1 MRSVTYK
8 KYIEYSF
15 LRYALSI
22 IVILFIMM
30 IAFLSVNF
38 KVLEHYENKKNTLK
52 LLQVLEQQ
60 FLSYNLALE
69 NLSKDTEII
78 NLVSGSSNSHPSE
91 VNRTLYNFVNAQDLK
106 ANFVLLDKD
115 FNIISSNLFESNKE
129 LFLESRVLEKV
140 SAAPLNNTYITPS
153 RLNYDYEQE
162 SSLIFAHAVM
172 DGKEKVGY
180 LFFDILSKDIENLFM
195 RSPIDSIVLTDRYDH
210 IIFYTGKKSVDLTL
224 KYPGDKY
231 MNTFSKDGE
240 IDINGTKYQG
250 QINTF
255 IDGQFTLYTMV
266 SKEIQRRSFYY
277 GLWFIIL
284 SAFIMLFMIPY
295 ITRRISEKNVSA
307 IEEMIGSIT
316 QMSHGKKVEHPVIF
330 EEFNKLLSSFEMVL
344 AEKEALI
351 KNNSELSERKR
362 IMEIKQL
369 EEQFNPHFLFNILET
384 LKYQIMIDKDKAVEM
399 VLAFAGLMR
408 YSIYYG
414 STVVPLGTDIE
425 YINDYLMLQ
434 KLRYNRRLTYSID
447 IPDELQ
453 ECLIPKLLLQPIVE
467 NSLSHGLVDVIHITI
482 RAECRADMLII
493 SVEDNGKGIDSQ
505 NLQLLRESLE
515 KDSIYKE
522 HIGLYNSHRVIKLL
536 YGNRYGLEINSC
548 HGTLITVRL
557 PFVLES
563 EDE

>member
-52 LLQVLEQQ
+52 LLQVLEKQ
-60 FLSYNLALE
+60 FLSYNLVLE

-210 IIFYTGKKSVDLTL
+210 IIFYTGKKSIDLTL

-344 AEKEALI
+344 TEKEALI

-399 VLAFAGLMR
+399 VLAFAALMR

>member
-52 LLQVLEQQ
+52 LLQVLEKQ

-210 IIFYTGKKSVDLTL
+210 IIFYAGKKSIDLTL

-399 VLAFAGLMR
+399 VLAFAALMR

>member
-52 LLQVLEQQ
+52 LLQVLEKQ

-140 SAAPLNNTYITPS
+140 SSAPLNNTYITPS

-180 LFFDILSKDIENLFM
+180 LFFDVLSKDIENLFM

-467 NSLSHGLVDVIHITI
+467 NSLAHGLVDVIHITI

>member
-52 LLQVLEQQ
+52 LLQVLEKQ

-399 VLAFAGLMR
+399 VLAFAALMR

>member
-30 IAFLSVNF
+30 IAFLSFNF

-52 LLQVLEQQ
+52 LLQVLEKQ

-172 DGKEKVGY
+172 NGKEKVGY
-180 LFFDILSKDIENLFM
+180 LFFDVLSKDIENLFM

-316 QMSHGKKVEHPVIF
+316 QMSHGKKVEHPVVF

-467 NSLSHGLVDVIHITI
+467 NSLAHGLVDVIHITI
-482 RAECRADMLII
+482 RAECSADMLII

-522 HIGLYNSHRVIKLL
+522 HIGLYNSHRVVKLL

>member
-30 IAFLSVNF
+30 IAFLSFNF

-52 LLQVLEQQ
+52 LLQVLEKQ

-78 NLVSGSSNSHPSE
+78 NLVSNSSNSHPSE

-172 DGKEKVGY
+172 NGKEKVGY
-180 LFFDILSKDIENLFM
+180 LFFDVLSKDIENLFM

-316 QMSHGKKVEHPVIF
+316 QMSHGKKVEHPVVF

-467 NSLSHGLVDVIHITI
+467 NSLAHGLVDVIHITI
-482 RAECRADMLII
+482 RAECSADMLII

>member
-30 IAFLSVNF
+30 IAFLSFNF

-52 LLQVLEQQ
+52 LLQVLEKQ

-78 NLVSGSSNSHPSE
+78 NLVSDSSNSHPSE
-91 VNRTLYNFVNAQDLK
+91 VNRTLYNFVNAQNLK

-153 RLNYDYEQE
+153 RLKYDYEQE

-172 DGKEKVGY
+172 NGKEKVGY
-180 LFFDILSKDIENLFM
+180 LFFDVLSKDIEDLFM

-467 NSLSHGLVDVIHITI
+467 NSLAHGLVDVIHITI
-482 RAECRADMLII
+482 RAECSADMLII

>member
-38 KVLEHYENKKNTLK
+38 KLLEHYENKKNTLK
-52 LLQVLEQQ
+52 LLQVLEKQ

-195 RSPIDSIVLTDRYDH
+195 CSPIDSIVLTDRYDH

-284 SAFIMLFMIPY
+284 SAFIILFMIPY

-399 VLAFAGLMR
+399 VLAFAALMR

>member
-52 LLQVLEQQ
+52 LLQVLEKQ

-180 LFFDILSKDIENLFM
+180 LFFDVLSKDIENLFM

-467 NSLSHGLVDVIHITI
+467 NSLAHGLVDVIHITI

>member
-30 IAFLSVNF
+30 IAFLYVNF

-52 LLQVLEQQ
+52 LLQVLEKQ
-60 FLSYNLALE
+60 FLSYNLTLE

-140 SAAPLNNTYITPS
+140 SSAPLNNTYITPS

-399 VLAFAGLMR
+399 VLAFAALMR

>member
-1 MRSVTYK
+1 
-8 KYIEYSF
+8 
-15 LRYALSI
+15 
-22 IVILFIMM
+22 MM

-52 LLQVLEQQ
+52 LLQVLEKQ

-210 IIFYTGKKSVDLTL
+210 IIFYTGKKSIDLTL

-399 VLAFAGLMR
+399 VLAFAALMR

>member
-30 IAFLSVNF
+30 IAFLSFNF

-52 LLQVLEQQ
+52 LLQVLEKQ

-69 NLSKDTEII
+69 NLSKDTEIV
-78 NLVSGSSNSHPSE
+78 NLVSGSSNSHLSE

-172 DGKEKVGY
+172 NGKEKVGY
-180 LFFDILSKDIENLFM
+180 LFFDVLSKDIEDLFM

-316 QMSHGKKVEHPVIF
+316 QMSHGKKVEHPVVF

-467 NSLSHGLVDVIHITI
+467 NSLAHGLVDVIHITI
-482 RAECRADMLII
+482 RAECSADMLII

-505 NLQLLRESLE
+505 NLQLLRESLD

>member
-52 LLQVLEQQ
+52 LLQVLEKQ
-60 FLSYNLALE
+60 FLSYNLTLE

>member
-52 LLQVLEQQ
+52 LLQVLEKQ
-60 FLSYNLALE
+60 FLSYNLTLE

-399 VLAFAGLMR
+399 VLAFAALMR

>member
-30 IAFLSVNF
+30 IAFLSFNF

-52 LLQVLEQQ
+52 LLQVLEKQ

-344 AEKEALI
+344 VEKEALI

-399 VLAFAGLMR
+399 VLAFAALMR

>member
-52 LLQVLEQQ
+52 LLQVLEKQ

-140 SAAPLNNTYITPS
+140 SSAPLNNTYITPS

-210 IIFYTGKKSVDLTL
+210 IIFYTGKKSIDLTL

-399 VLAFAGLMR
+399 VLAFAALMR

-482 RAECRADMLII
+482 RAECRADILII

>member
-52 LLQVLEQQ
+52 LLQVLEKQ

-344 AEKEALI
+344 VEKEALI

-384 LKYQIMIDKDKAVEM
+384 LKYQIMLDKDKAVEM
-399 VLAFAGLMR
+399 VLAFAALMR

>member
-30 IAFLSVNF
+30 IAFLSFNF

-52 LLQVLEQQ
+52 LLQVLEKQ

-172 DGKEKVGY
+172 NGKEKVGY
-180 LFFDILSKDIENLFM
+180 LFFDVLSKDIENLFM

-231 MNTFSKDGE
+231 MNTFSKNGE

-316 QMSHGKKVEHPVIF
+316 QMSHGKKVEHPVVF

-362 IMEIKQL
+362 IMAIKQL

-467 NSLSHGLVDVIHITI
+467 NSLAHGLVDVIHITI
-482 RAECRADMLII
+482 RAECSADMLII

-522 HIGLYNSHRVIKLL
+522 HIGLYNSHRVVKLL

>member
-22 IVILFIMM
+22 IAILFIMM

-52 LLQVLEQQ
+52 LLQVLEKQ

-344 AEKEALI
+344 VEKEALI

-399 VLAFAGLMR
+399 VLAFAALMR

>member
-52 LLQVLEQQ
+52 LLQVLEKQ

-399 VLAFAGLMR
+399 VLAFAALMR

-467 NSLSHGLVDVIHITI
+467 NSLTHGLVDVIHITI

>member
-52 LLQVLEQQ
+52 LLKVLEKQ

-195 RSPIDSIVLTDRYDH
+195 CSPIDSIVLTDRYDH

-399 VLAFAGLMR
+399 VLAFAALMR

-557 PFVLES
+557 PVVLES

>member
-30 IAFLSVNF
+30 IAFLSFNF

-52 LLQVLEQQ
+52 LLQVLEKQ

-78 NLVSGSSNSHPSE
+78 NLVSNSSNSHPSE

-115 FNIISSNLFESNKE
+115 FNMISSNLFESNKE

-180 LFFDILSKDIENLFM
+180 LFFDVLSKDIEDLFM

-231 MNTFSKDGE
+231 MNTFSKNGE

-316 QMSHGKKVEHPVIF
+316 QMSHGKKVEHPVVF

-467 NSLSHGLVDVIHITI
+467 NSLAHGLVDVIHITI
-482 RAECRADMLII
+482 RAECSADMLII

-522 HIGLYNSHRVIKLL
+522 HIGLYNSHRVVKLL

>member
-30 IAFLSVNF
+30 IAFLSFNF

-52 LLQVLEQQ
+52 LLQVLEKQ

-78 NLVSGSSNSHPSE
+78 NLVSDSSNSHPSE

-172 DGKEKVGY
+172 NGKEKVGY
-180 LFFDILSKDIENLFM
+180 LFFDILSKDIEDLFM

-231 MNTFSKDGE
+231 MNTFSKNGE

-295 ITRRISEKNVSA
+295 ITRCISEKNVSA

-316 QMSHGKKVEHPVIF
+316 QMSHGKKVEHPVVF

-399 VLAFAGLMR
+399 LLAFAGLMR

-414 STVVPLGTDIE
+414 NTVVPLGTDIE

-467 NSLSHGLVDVIHITI
+467 NSLTHGLVDVIHITI
-482 RAECRADMLII
+482 RTECRADMLII

>member
-1 MRSVTYK
+1 
-8 KYIEYSF
+8 
-15 LRYALSI
+15 
-22 IVILFIMM
+22 MM
-30 IAFLSVNF
+30 IAFLSFNF

-52 LLQVLEQQ
+52 LLQVLEKQ

-210 IIFYTGKKSVDLTL
+210 IIFYTGKKSIDLTL

-399 VLAFAGLMR
+399 VLAFAALMR

-482 RAECRADMLII
+482 RADFRADMLII

>member
-52 LLQVLEQQ
+52 LLQVLEKQ

-140 SAAPLNNTYITPS
+140 SAAPLNNTHITPS

-210 IIFYTGKKSVDLTL
+210 IIFYTGKKSIDLTL

-399 VLAFAGLMR
+399 VLAFAALMR

>member
-52 LLQVLEQQ
+52 LLQVLEKQ
-60 FLSYNLALE
+60 FLSYNLTLE

-140 SAAPLNNTYITPS
+140 SSAPLNNTYITPS

-210 IIFYTGKKSVDLTL
+210 IIFYTGKKSIDLTL

-399 VLAFAGLMR
+399 VLAFAALMR

-482 RAECRADMLII
+482 RAECRADILII

>member
-30 IAFLSVNF
+30 IAFLSFNF

-52 LLQVLEQQ
+52 LLQVLEKQ

-78 NLVSGSSNSHPSE
+78 NLVSDSSNSHPSE

-180 LFFDILSKDIENLFM
+180 LFFDVLSKDIEDLFM

-467 NSLSHGLVDVIHITI
+467 NSLAHGLVDVIHITI
-482 RAECRADMLII
+482 RAECSADMLII

>member
-52 LLQVLEQQ
+52 LLQVLEKQ

-78 NLVSGSSNSHPSE
+78 NLVLGSSNSHPSE

-140 SAAPLNNTYITPS
+140 SAAPLNNTHITPS

-210 IIFYTGKKSVDLTL
+210 IIFYTGKKSIDLTL

-399 VLAFAGLMR
+399 VLAFAALMR

>member
-52 LLQVLEQQ
+52 LLQVLEKQ

-210 IIFYTGKKSVDLTL
+210 IIFYTGEKSVDLTL

-399 VLAFAGLMR
+399 VLAFAALMR

-522 HIGLYNSHRVIKLL
+522 HIGLYNSHSVIKLL

>member
-52 LLQVLEQQ
+52 LLQVLEKQ
-60 FLSYNLALE
+60 FLSYNLTLE

-210 IIFYTGKKSVDLTL
+210 IIFYTGKKSIDLTL

-399 VLAFAGLMR
+399 VLAFAALMR